1 MPKTKEQF
9 EQIKKERMDAIL
21 SASLFLFATKGYNAV
36 TTDEITNYVGC
47 SHGLLYHYFGTKDDL
62 FDTLMSKK
70 VIAIMDSMLVD
81 IDFTARPKFVLL
93 DVIDALLAATK
104 SNDDEKACAIYLVLN
119 LHLQRKYIP
128 KPKVRPGKTDKR
140 WFDYA
145 YELIDKGKEA
155 GEFYDYN
162 TKEMLIA
169 LLAFFKGLTYSRIY
183 LGAKKFTCPK
193 AEIISKMIIKS

>member
-21 SASLFLFATKGYNAV
+21 NASLFLFATKGYNAV

-47 SHGLLYHYFGTKDDL
+47 SHGLLYHYFGSKEDL
-62 FDTLMSKK
+62 FSTLMDKK
-70 VIAIMDSMLVD
+70 VITIMDSILAD
-81 IDFTARPKFVLL
+81 IDFKAKPKFVLL
-93 DVIDALLAATK
+93 DVIDALLEATK

-128 KPKVRPGKTDKR
+128 KPKIKPGDCKKH
-140 WFDYA
+140 WMEYA
-145 YELIDKGKEA
+145 IEIIDKGKA
-155 GEFYDYN
+155 SGEFYDYN
-162 TKEMLIA
+162 TKEMLVA

>member
-47 SHGLLYHYFGTKDDL
+47 SHGLLYHYFGSKEDL
-62 FDTLMSKK
+62 FHALMGKK
-70 VIAIMDSMLVD
+70 VIAIMDSILGK
-81 IDFTARPKFVLL
+81 IDFKAKPKFVLL
-93 DVIDALLAATK
+93 DVIDALLEATK
-104 SNDDEKACAIYLVLN
+104 SPDDEKACAIYLVLN

-128 KPKVRPGKTDKR
+128 KPKMKQNENKKLWVDC
-140 WFDYA
+140 A
-145 YELIDKGKEA
+145 IELIDKGKEA
-155 GEFYDYN
+155 GEFNDFN
-162 TKEMLIA
+162 SKEMLVAI
-169 LLAFFKGLTYSRIY
+169 LSFFKGLTYNRIF

-193 AEIISKMIIKS
+193 TEIVSKMIIKS

>member
-21 SASLFLFATKGYNAV
+21 SASLFLFATKGYAAV

-47 SHGLLYHYFGTKDDL
+47 SHGLLYHYFGSKEDL
-62 FDTLMSKK
+62 FGALMEQK
-70 VIAIMDSMLVD
+70 VVTIMDSILGG
-81 IDFTARPKFVLL
+81 IDFKARPKFVLI
-93 DVIDALLAATK
+93 DIIDALLNATK

-128 KPKVRPGKTDKR
+128 KPKIKQGECKKT

-145 YELIDKGKEA
+145 YELIEKGKEL
-155 GEFYDYN
+155 GEFNDFN
-162 TKEMLIA
+162 SKEMMVAVLS
-169 LLAFFKGLTYSRIY
+169 FFKGLTYSRIY

-193 AEIISKMIIKS
+193 SEIISRMIIKS